1 MIVKPCGLCVA
12 LDAPDLAT
20 AEAWAGAVAPHAG
33 LLKVGLELF
42 SAEGGAAVR
51 RIAAHG
57 PVFLDLKL
65 HDIPNT
71 VAGAVRSLAPLQPA
85 WLTIHAAGGAAMIA
99 AAREAAEKAAERA
112 GSAQRMRILAVT
124 VLTSLDAAALA
135 ETGVAGGTVQQ
146 VLRLARLAVAAGADG
161 LVCSPREV
169 APLRDALGD
178 GPALV
183 VPGVRP
189 AGSAADDQARTATPE
204 EMAAAGADFVV
215 VGRPITK
222 AADPAAAAA
231 AISRALVRRA

>member
-1 MIVKPCGLCVA
+1 MKQCQLCVA

-20 AEAWAGAVAPHAG
+20 AETWAGAVAPHAG

-51 RIAAHG
+51 RIAQHG

-85 WLTIHAAGGAAMIA
+85 WLTIHAGGGAAMIA
-99 AAREAAEKAAERA
+99 AAREAAEKA
-112 GSAQRMRILAVT
+112 GGAQRMRILAVT

-222 AADPAAAAA
+222 APDPAAAAA
-231 AISRALVRRA
+231 AIARALAGRA

>member
-1 MIVKPCGLCVA
+1 MKHCQLCVA
-12 LDAPDLAT
+12 LDAPDLGT
-20 AEAWAGAVAPHAG
+20 AEAWAEAVAPHAG

-42 SAEGGAAVR
+42 SAEGGAAVQ
-51 RIAAHG
+51 RIAAQG

-71 VAGAVRSLAPLQPA
+71 VAGAVRSLAPLRPA
-85 WLTIHAAGGAAMIA
+85 WLTIHASGGTAMIA
-99 AAREAAEKAAERA
+99 AAREAAEKAGGRD
-112 GSAQRMRILAVT
+112 RMKILAVT
-124 VLTSLDAAALA
+124 VLTSLNASALA

-169 APLRDALGD
+169 APLRAALGD

-222 AADPAAAAA
+222 APDPAAAAA
-231 AISRALVRRA
+231 AIARALAGRP

>member
-20 AEAWAGAVAPHAG
+20 AETWAGAVAPHAG

-42 SAEGGAAVR
+42 SAEGGVAVR
-51 RIAAHG
+51 RIAQHG

-99 AAREAAEKAAERA
+99 AAREAAEKAGGVR
-112 GSAQRMRILAVT
+112 RMRILAVT

-222 AADPAAAAA
+222 APDPAAAAA
-231 AISRALVRRA
+231 AIARALAGRPIR